1 MSGCGCGTWVG
12 GNSPNVW
19 LEDPALDEN
28 KMTQSDLRF
37 CENDTSERCKNNE
50 NGVNKII
57 NQGENWYKIYASKW
71 SNDRFGLK
79 K

>member
-50 NGVNKII
+50 
-57 NQGENWYKIYASKW
+57 KW
-71 SNDRFGLK
+71 GQQDHKSRRKLV
-79 K
+79 